1 VCHAHAAGLEP
12 VMSDSGPVPVRR
24 RWFASSGFG
33 MLALGAALALGFA
46 YASQSVSRALV
57 AMRTASTI
65 KVKGTA
71 SVDIDSDAAV
81 WIGSVSA
88 RGATLPEA
96 YNRLTANTNRLQK
109 FIMEA
114 GFEASEITPDSVE
127 TRVNN
132 ARDTRGNELNRIES
146 YTLTR
151 SIAVRSAKV
160 ANVKSLSEHV
170 TELIKEG
177 VEVRSGSPA
186 FLLANPD
193 AVKRD
198 LLAEATRN
206 AFERANT
213 LAKGS
218 GSSVGALQSAS
229 QGVIK
234 ITARGQIDNGEYGHD
249 YDTSTIAK
257 TMRAVVSL
265 EYAID
270 K

>member
-1 VCHAHAAGLEP
+1 
-12 VMSDSGPVPVRR
+12 MSDSGIVPSRR
-24 RWFASSGFG
+24 RWLASSGFG

-71 SVDIDSDAAV
+71 AVDIDADQAA
-81 WIGSVSA
+81 WTGFISA

-96 YNRLTANTNRLQK
+96 YARLNTGAQRLQK
-109 FIMEA
+109 FIVDA
-114 GFEASEITPDSVE
+114 GFDASEVTLDSVE
-127 TRVNN
+127 TKSTN
-132 ARDTRGNELNRIES
+132 ARDTKGNELSRIES
-146 YTLTR
+146 YTLTQ
-151 SIAVRSAKV
+151 SLTVHSAKV
-160 ANVKSLSEHV
+160 GKVKSLSEHV

-177 VEVRSGSPA
+177 LEIRSGAPQ
-186 FLLANPD
+186 FLLGNPD
-193 AVKRD
+193 TVKRD

-206 AFERANT
+206 AYERANT
-213 LAKGS
+213 LARGS
-218 GSSVGALQSAS
+218 GASVGALQSAS

-234 ITARGQIDNGEYGHD
+234 ITARGQIDNSDYGRD

-265 EYAID
+265 EYAIER
-270 K
+270 

>member
-1 VCHAHAAGLEP
+1 
-12 VMSDSGPVPVRR
+12 MTDSGNVLVRR

-71 SVDIDSDAAV
+71 SVDVDSDQASWQGFV
-81 WIGSVSA
+81 TA

-96 YNRLTANTNRLQK
+96 YTRLNAGTQRLQK
-109 FIMEA
+109 FIAAA
-114 GFEASEITPDSVE
+114 GFDPAEITVDSVE
-127 TRVNN
+127 TKMTN
-132 ARDTRGNELNRIES
+132 ARDTKGNELTRIES
-146 YTLTR
+146 YTLTQ
-151 SIAVRSAKV
+151 AVVVRSGKV
-160 ANVKSLSEHV
+160 GKVKDLSERV
-170 TELIKEG
+170 TDLIKEG
-177 VEVRSGSPA
+177 VEVRSSQPQ

-193 AVKRD
+193 AVKKD

-206 AFERANT
+206 AYERANT

-218 GSSVGALQSAS
+218 GASVGALQSAS

-234 ITARGQIDNGEYGHD
+234 ITARGQIDNNEYGHD

-265 EYAID
+265 EYAIE